1 MATASTSTRLLPPPP
16 EAPPAPTVAV
26 DDPAPATP
34 SRSAE
39 VHSPFRRPLRD
50 FLAYLRVEAGLAAA
64 TLEAYQR
71 DLRDLIEDLG
81 PDHPGGPATIAPAAV
96 ASHLRRLHTQRGMEA
111 SSITRHLASTR
122 MFFRYLLANGRIA
135 EDPTRLLERPTRWRR
150 LPGVLSPRQMKKLI
164 DAPAPETGKLWLRDR
179 ALLEL
184 MYAAGLRASE
194 VGRLRISEYNSTL
207 AVLLIHGKGNKQR
220 LVPIGMPA
228 QRATDEYLAEL
239 RPRLV
244 AGRPRPPER
253 GGDGDERGRLLLSAT
268 GRPLERVAVWQ
279 IVRRHAAR
287 AGLAKVHPHMLRH
300 SFATH
305 LLAGGADLRVVQEL
319 LGHADISTTQIYTHV
334 DRTQLKEVIR
344 RHHPRP

>member
-1 MATASTSTRLLPPPP
+1 MAARC
-16 EAPPAPTVAV
+16 
-26 DDPAPATP
+26 
-34 SRSAE
+34 
-39 VHSPFRRPLRD
+39 PFQQSLRD
-50 FLAYLRVEAGLAAA
+50 FLAYLRVEAGLAPA
-64 TLEAYQR
+64 TLEAYRR
-71 DLRDLIEDLG
+71 DLRDLVKDIEPNHPSGAASVTPADLA
-81 PDHPGGPATIAPAAV
+81 D
-96 ASHLRRLHTQRGMEA
+96 HLRRLHTERGMQA
-111 SSITRHLASTR
+111 SSITRHLASVR
-122 MFFRYLLANGRIA
+122 MFFRYLLANGRIS

-164 DAPAPETGKLWLRDR
+164 DAPGPETGRLWQRDR

-194 VGRLRISEYNSTL
+194 VGAMRISEYNSTL

-220 LVPIGMPA
+220 VVPIGQPA
-228 QRATDEYLAEL
+228 QRAADAYLAEL
-239 RPRLV
+239 RPLLLERRH
-244 AGRPRPPER
+244 GR
-253 GGDGDERGRLLLSAT
+253 DCGRFLLSAT

-287 AGLAKVHPHMLRH
+287 AGMANVHPHMLRH

-305 LLAGGADLRVVQEL
+305 LLTGGADLRVVQEL